1 MIFENEKY
9 NYLRNFS
16 TSLKNKIVI
25 DLKSEIRNSWK
36 DVTANIIINEID
48 DLYVL
53 YVSNVE
59 KIKNYIS
66 EEKYNYLKKE
76 NIGMIIG
83 YILFCKEKIKNI
95 KYIEFC
101 DTIISKCN
109 ILNQM
114 IEKYHQRYKSLKYI
128 LPHESIYSARIY
140 WMKYIQSIY
149 NINNSREL
157 EEFIKNNKLNV
168 KWSFIFH
175 AFDEINNIN
184 LEI

>member
-1 MIFENEKY
+1 MIFEKEKY

-25 DLKSEIRNSWK
+25 DLKSEIRKAWK
-36 DVTANIIINEID
+36 DNTANIIINEID

-101 DTIISKCN
+101 DTIIPKCN

-114 IEKYHQRYKSLKYI
+114 IEKYHKRYKSLKFI